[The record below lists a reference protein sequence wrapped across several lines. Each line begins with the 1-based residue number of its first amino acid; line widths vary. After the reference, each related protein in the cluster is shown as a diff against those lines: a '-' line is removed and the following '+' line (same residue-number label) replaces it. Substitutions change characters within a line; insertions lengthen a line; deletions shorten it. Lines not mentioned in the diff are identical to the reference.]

1 VVIVLVA
8 RTISNG
14 LYSVTERLFA
24 AAVRTLSGGKWRL
37 RTSSR
42 ELGGP
47 NSLLED
53 GSQYQPILL
62 FYDSDLESS
71 SSETDEPLPYQ
82 VEKSITPTFISRWF
96 ARAKFLV
103 PIGTV
108 VVLLLVRPRHFPFGH
123 MSNTL
128 PFTLWEV
135 FSKPT
140 DEMCFGSLSGD
151 FPPFPLPDVLAEIN
165 WEPANGAFPGW
176 KPKVNR
182 TFTKDLERPSWLPE
196 EPTRGFERWY
206 PDAIFD
212 GPRGKHGKH
221 GEHGHGGPPGGP
233 PGGPG
238 RRPPPPHHEGMFSE
252 GINYDPITDP
262 LRISNLD
269 KDLIDSIAAT
279 LKEHKVSIKHVV
291 LLSMESTRKDVF
303 PFKKDSHLHISITES
318 HTSNFSTAEVNR
330 ELGELT
336 RNAEILTGEASGFG
350 FGGFEY
356 SAARAGSW
364 RNLKKDNGGLN
375 IQGALTGSTSSLKSI
390 LGSHCGVHP
399 LPVDFTVEVRRTIY
413 QPCLPSILSLF
424 NHNKPE
430 YKKYR
435 PGPDGRK
442 FPRTAMEDRPW
453 RSVSVQSMT
462 DQYDHQDR
470 LYTHIGFQET
480 IVRDTLLDPSAPHPP
495 TEKEVNYFGF
505 AETQIKP
512 YLRDLFEA
520 AESKNERLFLSHFTS
535 TTHHPWAVP
544 ESFGESK
551 DYVQRSRWHGEG
563 ALNKYLNTIKYQDNW
578 IGQFMDLLEDVG
590 VADET
595 LVVMVGDHGWAF
607 EEDAAFHGTFENGHI
622 ANLKVPLVFHHP
634 SLPRL
639 QLEINATSTSIL
651 PTILDLLSSTSSLNK
666 QDTEIANNLVH
677 QYEGQSLIRPFV
689 PEKNGRRAWN
699 VGVLNAGGA
708 VLSVT
713 SAGQKYHLVLPIC
726 KNGVYRLTNLVTD
739 PTEYNAVEAYSIEEL
754 CKKILLNY
762 RAPEAAQEWVK
773 EAAKVGKW
781 WALEQRR
788 RWRFEGAAL
797 QEDQKSDEMEGM
809 GKVTKKHWWET

>member
-1 VVIVLVA
+1 VIIVLVA
-8 RTISNG
+8 RTISSG
-14 LYSVTERLFA
+14 LYNRTERLFA
-24 AAVRTLSGGKWRL
+24 AAVKTLSGGRWRL
-37 RTSSR
+37 RTSSK
-42 ELGGP
+42 ELSGP
-47 NSLLED
+47 NSLED
-53 GSQYQPILL
+53 ESQYQPILL
-62 FYDSDLESS
+62 SYESDIESS
-71 SSETDEPLPYQ
+71 SSENDEPLPYIL
-82 VEKSITPTFISRWF
+82 EKGTTPTLISRWL

-108 VVLLLVRPRHFPFGH
+108 IVLLLVRPRHFPFGH

-151 FPPFPLPDVLAEIN
+151 FPAFPLPDVVAEIN
-165 WEPANGAFPGW
+165 WEPMNGEFPGW
-176 KPKVNR
+176 EPKVNR
-182 TFTKDLERPSWLPE
+182 TFSKSLERPFWLPE
-196 EPTRGFERWY
+196 EPMHGFERWY
-206 PDAIFD
+206 NDSMVD
-212 GPRGKHGKH
+212 GPHGRHGKH
-221 GEHGHGGPPGGP
+221 GHEGPPGGP

-238 RRPPPPHHEGMFSE
+238 RRPRRHGGMFSK

-262 LRISNLD
+262 LRLSNLD
-269 KDLIDSIAAT
+269 QDLIDSVAAA

-303 PFKKDSHLHISITES
+303 PFKKDSRLHHMIMES
-318 HTSNFSTAEVNR
+318 HSSNFTAAEVNNK
-330 ELGELT
+330 LGELT
-336 RNAEILTGEASGFG
+336 RNAEIITGETSGFG
-350 FGGFEY
+350 IGGREY
-356 SAARAGSW
+356 SSARAGSW
-364 RNLKKDNGGLN
+364 RNLKKETGGLN

-399 LPVDFTVEVRRTIY
+399 LPVDFTVEVRRQIY

-424 NHNKPE
+424 NHNKPD
-430 YKKYR
+430 YKKEH

-442 FPRTAMEDRPW
+442 IRRAAMENRPW
-453 RSVSVQSMT
+453 KSISVQSMT

-470 LYTHIGFQET
+470 LYEHIGFQET

-512 YLRDLFEA
+512 YLRDLFEQ
-520 AESKNERLFLSHFTS
+520 AEAKNERLFLSHFTS
-535 TTHHPWAVP
+535 TTHHPWALP
-544 ESFGESK
+544 ESFGESTN
-551 DYVQRSRWHGEG
+551 YVQPSRWHGEG
-563 ALNKYLNTIKYQDNW
+563 PLNKYLNTIKYEDDW
-578 IGQFMDLLEDVG
+578 IGQIMDLLEDVG

-622 ANLKVPLVFHHP
+622 ANLRVPLVFHHP

-651 PTILDLLSSTSSLNK
+651 PTILDLLSSTSSLDK

-689 PEKNGRRAWN
+689 AKKNGRQAWN

-713 SAGQKYHLVLPIC
+713 SAALPYHLVLPVC
-726 KNGVYRLTNLVTD
+726 KNGVYRLTNLLTD
-739 PTEYNAVEAYSIEEL
+739 PHELNPVEEYSVEALS
-754 CKKILLNY
+754 KKIAKNY
-762 RAPEAAQEWVK
+762 RNPEEAQKWVQD
-773 EAAKVGKW
+773 AAKVGKW
-781 WALEQRR
+781 WVLEQRR
-788 RWRFEGAAL
+788 RWRFGGAAL
-797 QEDQKSDEMEGM
+797 QSDRKSEEMEGM